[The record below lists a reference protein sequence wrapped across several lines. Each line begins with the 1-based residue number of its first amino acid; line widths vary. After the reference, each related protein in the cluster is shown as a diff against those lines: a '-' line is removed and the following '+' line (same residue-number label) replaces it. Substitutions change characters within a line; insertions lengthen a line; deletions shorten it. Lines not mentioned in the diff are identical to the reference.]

1 MRLSKPFFQMKANSA
16 GLWLESNLGQ
26 NESMP
31 GNEMAAALNIGGG
44 HRPLVASEEAALVAA
59 ANFSAGSSVLGRNNV
74 GEERNSSAARSH
86 GSHCPSGMQYHL
98 STGACRGFIFY
109 LGR

>member
-1 MRLSKPFFQMKANSA
+1 MRLSKPLFQMKADPA
-16 GLWLESNLGQ
+16 GLWLESKLGE

-31 GNEMAAALNIGGG
+31 GNEMAAALNIGGA
-44 HRPLVASEEAALVAA
+44 HRPLEASEEKAAAA
-59 ANFSAGSSVLGRNNV
+59 ANFNAWSSVLGRNNV

-98 STGACRGFIFY
+98 STGARRGFIFY
-109 LGR
+109 MGR

>member
-1 MRLSKPFFQMKANSA
+1 MRLSKPLFQMKADPA
-16 GLWLESNLGQ
+16 GLWLESKLGE

-44 HRPLVASEEAALVAA
+44 LWPLVVSEEEAALVAA

-98 STGACRGFIFY
+98 STGARRGFNND
-109 LGR
+109 